1 MWIVGSLALNLPDS
15 TLALKES
22 ATEALRAVPA
32 IPRDNEGPVFAEPWQ
47 AQVFAMTLALYE
59 RGLFTWP
66 EWAEQL
72 SAAISK
78 AQAAGDPDCGDNYYA
93 HWLVALEAIL
103 QSKGL
108 TDHAQLHQLQHAWA
122 DVAAVTPHGQ
132 PIELSKQQR
141 VALTKGVDASSVR

>member
-22 ATEALRAVPA
+22 ASEALRAVPA
-32 IPRDNEGPVFAEPWQ
+32 IPRDSEGPVFAEPWQ

-59 RGLFTWP
+59 RDLFTWS
-66 EWAEQL
+66 EWAEHL
-72 SAAISK
+72 SAAIAA

-108 TDHAQLHQLQHAWA
+108 TDHAQLHQLQHAWT
-122 DVAAVTPHGQ
+122 DAAALTPHGQ
-132 PIELSKQQR
+132 PIELSEQQR
-141 VALTKGVDASSVR
+141 VALTTGGVDSAMR